1 MRRAPVAAGLVL
13 VVAWLAG
20 AASVTAETGVSIDL
34 GRVSITERLNP
45 GGTYQLP
52 TIGVRNPG
60 SERTDY
66 RLVVSHM
73 EGQAGMGP
81 PADWFAFVPDR
92 LSLDP
97 GETRPVRVTLR
108 VPSDAE
114 PGEYAALIGAQIASE
129 RPGAGVG
136 AAAASRLSFS
146 VAPAPTLEARLGDL
160 WSVLVA
166 NLPWIVAVLLLV
178 AGGLGVRQLRRRF
191 TVTIARRSPP

>member
-1 MRRAPVAAGLVL
+1 VVAGLVL
-13 VVAWLAG
+13 AVAWLA
-20 AASVTAETGVSIDL
+20 APAPATAETGVSIDL
-34 GRVSITERLNP
+34 GRISITERLDL
-45 GGTYQLP
+45 GGTYKLP

-73 EGQAGMGP
+73 EGQAGMRP

-97 GETRPVRVTLR
+97 RETRPVRVTLR

-114 PGEYAALIGAQIASE
+114 PGEYEALVGAQIASG

-146 VAPAPTLEARLGDL
+146 VAPAPTLEARVGGL

-166 NLPWIVAVLLLV
+166 NLPWIAVALLLV
-178 AGGLGVRQLRRRF
+178 AGGLGVQQLRRRF
-191 TVTIARRSPP
+191 TVSIARRPPP